1 MVRSNRQIGFQT
13 SAFAV
18 MLFLAPLVGANTLL
32 SSAAQDEGTATKSI
46 LQATADPV
54 AQLQKRIDRGEVKL
68 AYTEAHGYLESLL
81 KALKVPVSS
90 QVLVFSRTSLQTKLI
105 SPKTPRAIY
114 FNDDV
119 YVGWPPETEA
129 LEVSTVDP
137 ATGGVY
143 YMLPQ
148 RESGP
153 HRLVRV
159 GQQCLECHNSAMT
172 GGIPGHI
179 MRSVHVLPDGQ
190 PDLAA
195 GSYLTTDQ
203 SPFDERWGGWYVT
216 GAPGSLRHM
225 GTSEPSV
232 AGSGTSRGEA
242 ASDLSKLFDTAPY
255 LSPHSDIV
263 ALMVLAHQTHVH
275 NLLARANIE
284 SRAALSEEQAVYREL
299 HVSQNSHLQAT
310 LKRIEACAEP
320 LVRAMLFVGEA
331 RLPSP
336 VQGDTTFSTDFV
348 SRGPRDHH
356 GHSLRDFDL
365 KTRLFRYPC
374 SYLIYSSAFD
384 ALPGPARDYV
394 YRRIWR
400 VTSGKE
406 TGRDFVHL
414 SPADRKNIL
423 AILSETKRSF
433 SAWLRGASHRGVVSP
448 PKPAPRA
455 VRRPPNT

>member
-1 MVRSNRQIGFQT
+1 MIVHSNRPIGVRT
-13 SAFAV
+13 SAATPL
-18 MLFLAPLVGANTLL
+18 LFLGLLL
-32 SSAAQDEGTATKSI
+32 SASALLCSASQDRVTVPKAASQI
-46 LQATADPV
+46 TADPV
-54 AQLQKRIDRGEVKL
+54 AKLQKRIDHGEVKL
-68 AYTEAHGYLESLL
+68 AYAEAHGYLESLL
-81 KALKVPVSS
+81 KALKIPVSS

-137 ATGGVY
+137 ATGAVF

-148 RESGP
+148 REDGP

-195 GSYLTTDQ
+195 GSFLTTDQ
-203 SPFDERWGGWYVT
+203 SPFEERWGGWYVT
-216 GAPGSLRHM
+216 GASGPLMHM
-225 GTSEPSV
+225 GNRPPRAEGGEPDN
-232 AGSGTSRGEA
+232 ANGGTATG
-242 ASDLSKLFDTAPY
+242 LGKFFDTSPY

-275 NLLARANIE
+275 NLLGRVNIE
-284 SRAALSEEQAVYREL
+284 SRSALNDEQAVFREL
-299 HVSQNSHLQAT
+299 HVSQSPHLQST
-310 LKRIEACAEP
+310 LKRIESSAEP
-320 LVRAMLFVGEA
+320 LVQAMLFVGEA
-331 RLPSP
+331 RLTSP
-336 VQGDTTFSTDFV
+336 VQGNTTFCTDFT
-348 SRGPRDHH
+348 SRGPKDRR

-374 SYLIYSSAFD
+374 SYLIYSQAFD

-394 YRRIWR
+394 YRRIWQIM
-400 VTSGKE
+400 SGKE
-406 TGRDFVHL
+406 SGKDFAHL
-414 SPADRKNIL
+414 TPADRKNIVS
-423 AILSETKRSF
+423 ILRETKPSF
-433 SAWLRGASHRGVVSP
+433 TTWLHAARHYE
-448 PKPAPRA
+448 
-455 VRRPPNT
+455 